1 MSKANITLNDFQI
14 IKFILVRNG
23 IRSGNARCKE
33 RRTSQM
39 INEKAFDLKSVYLSM
54 SPLLLVNNPRF
65 SIFTIL
71 STDVIR
77 DCPVYLLF
85 YQSSKLCISLSG
97 YLLFDKKI

>member
-1 MSKANITLNDFQI
+1 MSKANITLNDFQT

-54 SPLLLVNNPRF
+54 SLYYWL
-65 SIFTIL
+65 T
-71 STDVIR
+71 IR
-77 DCPVYLLF
+77 DFLF
-85 YQSSKLCISLSG
+85 SQYFQLT
-97 YLLFDKKI
+97 